1 MATQTSYPN
10 EPRGLAVSVGQMFGF
25 WVLGLVSAAITALV
39 IGAPFIL
46 FIEMP
51 YMDIALV
58 GTTFALSVSAAQRF
72 RETAWGEADTGGDT
86 AALIEESLSTVS
98 LRVLLLFTIAVVYIY
113 SLILSGSMVGLL
125 TGGVVTISLIYPPLD
140 YAVLKRIGIS
150 PAVLPAVAVV
160 ILLVLT
166 EQREYLPSVGVPFV
180 PDRFLYGRTVL

>member
-1 MATQTSYPN
+1 MATQASYPN
-10 EPRGLAVSVGQMFGF
+10 EPRGLAVSVGQIFGF

-46 FIEMP
+46 FVEMP

-58 GTTFALSVSAAQRF
+58 GATFALSVSAAQRF
-72 RETAWGEADTGGDT
+72 RETAWGESDTDGDT
-86 AALIEESLSTVS
+86 AALLEESLSTVS

-113 SLILSGSMVGLL
+113 SLIL
-125 TGGVVTISLIYPPLD
+125 TGGAVTITLIYPPLD
-140 YAVLKRIGIS
+140 YAVLKRLGVS

-160 ILLVLT
+160 ILLILT